1 MSAVYSVHY
10 SLYKCTDQHGPNWPQ
25 LSVPA
30 QHCYRADHAVGC
42 AADQA
47 QIQNTVI
54 QSERDTVIKGM
65 GMNIPNRE
73 EVRGWDVEQVQ
84 EYLKQVRQTESFV
97 NSSAKFNCPK
107 VQF

>member
-1 MSAVYSVHY
+1 M
-10 SLYKCTDQHGPNWPQ
+10 
-25 LSVPA
+25 
-30 QHCYRADHAVGC
+30 
-42 AADQA
+42 
-47 QIQNTVI
+47 I

-97 NSSAKFNCPK
+97 NSSAKFNLSKSSFLDVVNIRDPSMYNITKCT
-107 VQF
+107 